1 MWSKITE
8 VSLRNR
14 LLVICGLIAAVIIGF
29 RMFQTAPIDVYP
41 DINPPRIT
49 VLTEA
54 HGWSPE
60 EMETLVTLPIES
72 SMNGAPDVTRVRSS
86 SAIGLSLVF
95 VEFEWGMDIFLARQ
109 MVSERL
115 QLVGPNLPEGVDAPI
130 ILPTSSLLGEILE
143 YALIDES
150 EEKQKLDP
158 MEMRDIADWVIRYRL
173 QSKGGIANVINI
185 GGYIKQFQ
193 VFVNPERLVSYGISL
208 EDVAHAL
215 EKSNDNAAGGFL
227 IKDTRELMIRGL
239 GRISSVADIENVVI
253 DVREHNTPVLVNDVA
268 TVRIGSLPEIRRGAG
283 SRNGEETVLG
293 KVVKQPG
300 INTLTLSDK
309 VVSELDSLEK
319 SLPEGVKIEVEYA
332 QANLIRRAV
341 DTVKEALRDGA
352 ILVVVVLIIF
362 LFNIRTAL
370 ITLTAIPLSLII
382 AIIVLLSQGGTLNIM
397 TLAGLA
403 IAVGM
408 VVDDAIV
415 YVENIFRRLQEY
427 FHLRDLGNET
437 DETPTQVVT
446 RASDEMRVSIVFA
459 TLIIILVFLPLF
471 SLSGIEGRMFRP
483 LGWAVVISMAASL
496 LVALTVVPV
505 LSDLLLGRVRDIPL
519 HELIPMV
526 DPSEKRGPFT
536 WIKRAYNAFRNL
548 VVRWRLFI
556 VKLAPDSDV
565 ETALTLQPVV
575 MWIKRAYRPI
585 LSLVIR
591 LRWVVV
597 AVALLLVI
605 LTCASIPRLGREF
618 LPVMDEATF
627 TISVFSPPGTSLN
640 ESTRIGREMEIRL
653 DEEIP
658 EVTSVSSRT
667 GRAEADEHAH
677 DVNTH
682 EIVVNFDPPDKREKT
697 REDLL
702 VEVRELL
709 STENF
714 PGVQVSVGQP
724 IQHRLDHLLSGVS
737 AQVAL
742 KLFGPDLD
750 MLRQKAEDIEA
761 VMSEIDGVADL
772 QVEQQVQIEQ
782 LQIKVK
788 RFEAARYGLSV
799 QDITHFAEGA
809 FKGETV
815 SQIIQGQRQYD
826 LVVRIDPTLVTTV
839 ESFGNLKLRTP
850 SGAFIPLKQVADV
863 SFGFGPNTINR
874 ENVSRRIVIQ
884 CNVQDR
890 DLGNF
895 IDEVKKEIE
904 AHVDIPEEYFL
915 TYGGQFE
922 SQQRAQRRILIQTG
936 FVFIGIF
943 ILLYLAMGSVR
954 LSILVILNLPLAL
967 IGGVVSV
974 FLTGGV
980 LSIPSM
986 VGFILLFGIAVR
998 NGIILVSHIN
1008 ALRSEGI
1015 PLYDAVMKGASE
1027 RISPVLMTALTTG
1040 LGMLPLALAHGSGA
1054 ELQKPLAIVISGGM
1068 ITATFLTL
1076 LVLPALYYLVE
1087 KRGAEEL

>member
-8 VSLRNR
+8 VSLKNR
-14 LLVICGLIAAVIIGF
+14 LLVIACTIVAVIVGF
-29 RMFQTAPIDVYP
+29 RMFQSAPIDVYP

-49 VLTEA
+49 VLAEA

-72 SMNGAPDVTRVRSS
+72 AMNGAPDVTRVRSS

-95 VEFEWGMDIFLARQ
+95 VEFDWGMDIFLARQ

-115 QLVGPNLPEGVDAPI
+115 QLVAPNLPEGVDAPI
-130 ILPTSSLLGEILE
+130 ILPTSSLLGEIIE
-143 YALIDES
+143 YVLVDETGEFS
-150 EEKQKLDP
+150 E
-158 MEMRDIADWVIRYRL
+158 MEMRDLADWVIRYQL
-173 QSKGGIANVINI
+173 QSQGGIANVINI
-185 GGYIKQFQ
+185 GGYVKQFQ
-193 VFVNPERLVSYGISL
+193 VFVNPDRLISYHLSL
-208 EDVAHAL
+208 EDVATAL
-215 EKSNDNAAGGFL
+215 EKSNENSAGGFL
-227 IKDTRELMIRGL
+227 IKESRELMIRGL
-239 GRISSVADIENVVI
+239 GRISTVADIENVVV
-253 DVREHNTPVLVNDVA
+253 DVRGKGTPILIKDVA
-268 TVRIGSLPEIRRGAG
+268 TVKIGSIPEIRRGAG
-283 SRNGEETVLG
+283 SHNGEETVLG

-300 INTLTLSDK
+300 INTITLSDK
-309 VVSELDSLEK
+309 VTSVLKSLEQ
-319 SLPEGVKIEVEYA
+319 SMPEGVKIKVEYA
-332 QANLIRRAV
+332 QAELIRRAV
-341 DTVKEALRDGA
+341 DTVKDALRDGA
-352 ILVVVVLIIF
+352 ILVVVILAIF

-382 AIIVLLSQGGTLNIM
+382 AVIALLSQGGTLNIM

-427 FHLRDLGNET
+427 FRRRYMGEEP
-437 DETPTQVVT
+437 DETPSEVVT
-446 RASDEMRVSIVFA
+446 RASDEIRTSIVFA
-459 TLIIILVFLPLF
+459 TLIIILVFVPLF
-471 SLSGIEGRMFRP
+471 SLSGMEGRMFRP

-505 LSDLLLGRVRDIPL
+505 LSDLLLTRFRWQNMRKEPD
-519 HELIPMV
+519 
-526 DPSEKRGPFT
+526 SEPTPPKESPVVA
-536 WIKRAYNAFRNL
+536 WIKRG
-548 VVRWRLFI
+548 
-556 VKLAPDSDV
+556 
-565 ETALTLQPVV
+565 
-575 MWIKRAYRPI
+575 YRPM
-585 LSLVIR
+585 LALVMR

-597 AVALLLVI
+597 VLALLLVV
-605 LTCASIPRLGREF
+605 LTVTAIPRLGREF

-627 TISVFSPPGTSLN
+627 VISVFSPPGTSLG
-640 ESTRIGREMEIRL
+640 ESTRIGREMETRLLTIR
-653 DEEIP
+653 

-682 EIVVNFDPPDKREKT
+682 EILVNFIPPDEREKT
-697 REDLL
+697 REELL
-702 VEVRELL
+702 TEVRDLL

-714 PGVQVSVGQP
+714 PGVLISIGQP
-724 IQHRLDHLLSGVS
+724 IQHRLDHLLSGVN

-750 MLRQKAEDIEA
+750 TLRQKAEELRTVI
-761 VMSEIDGVADL
+761 SEIEGAADL
-772 QVEQQVQIEQ
+772 QVEQQVQLEQ

-788 RFEAARYGLSV
+788 RLKAARYGLRV
-799 QDITHFAEGA
+799 EDVTHFAETA

-815 SQIIQGQRQYD
+815 GQVIQGQRQYA
-826 LVVRIDPTLVTTV
+826 LLIRVDPTLMNTV
-839 ESFGNLKLRTP
+839 ESIGNMELRTP
-850 SGAFIPLKQVADV
+850 SGTFVPLKQVADV
-863 SFGFGPNTINR
+863 GFGYGPNTINR

-895 IDEVKKEIE
+895 IAEVQQAINE
-904 AHVDIPEEYFL
+904 HVDLPESYFL

-922 SQQRAQRRILIQTG
+922 SQQAAQRRILIQTG
-936 FVFIGIF
+936 FVVVGICV
-943 ILLYLAMGSVR
+943 LLFLAMGSFR
-954 LSILVILNLPLAL
+954 LSLLVMLNLPLAL
-967 IGGVVSV
+967 IGGVISV

-998 NGIILVSHIN
+998 NGIILVTHIN
-1008 ALRSEGI
+1008 ALRAEGMS
-1015 PLYDAVMKGASE
+1015 LYDAVIRGAEE

-1068 ITATFLTL
+1068 ITATLLTL
-1076 LVLPALYYLVE
+1076 LVLPVLYYIVE
-1087 KRGAEEL
+1087 LSWITSFQRKQAQS

>member
-14 LLVICGLIAAVIIGF
+14 LLVIIGLIATVIIGF

-72 SMNGAPDVTRVRSS
+72 AMNGAPDVTRVRSS

-115 QLVGPNLPEGVDAPI
+115 LLVGSNLPEGVDTPI

-150 EEKQKLDP
+150 GEEFDP
-158 MEMRDIADWVIRYRL
+158 MELRDIADWVIKYRL
-173 QSKGGIANVINI
+173 QSQGGIANVINI
-185 GGYIKQFQ
+185 GGYVKRFQ
-193 VFVNPERLVSYGISL
+193 VFVNPERLVSYNISL

-227 IKDTRELMIRGL
+227 IKDTHELMIRGL
-239 GRISSVADIENVVI
+239 GRISSVSDIENVVI
-253 DVREHNTPVLVNDVA
+253 DVREHNIPILVKDVA
-268 TVRIGSLPEIRRGAG
+268 TVKIGSIPEIRRGAG

-309 VVSELDSLEK
+309 VVSELETLEESLH
-319 SLPEGVKIEVEYA
+319 EGVKVEVEYA
-332 QANLIRRAV
+332 QADLIRRAV

-352 ILVVVVLIIF
+352 ILVVIILIIF

-382 AIIVLLSQGGTLNIM
+382 AIIVLLWQGGTLNIM

-415 YVENIFRRLQEY
+415 YVENIFRRLQEF
-427 FHLRDLGNET
+427 FHLRELGNQT
-437 DETPTQVVT
+437 DETPTQVVN

-519 HELIPMV
+519 QE
-526 DPSEKRGPFT
+526 PSLAEDRGSSKWFHRLFT
-536 WIKRAYNAFRNL
+536 PFRNL
-548 VVRWRLFI
+548 LVRWRLF
-556 VKLAPDSDV
+556 VVALAPKSDV
-565 ETALTLQPVV
+565 ESALTLQPVV

-585 LSLVIR
+585 LSSVIR
-591 LRWVVV
+591 LRWFVVT
-597 AVALLLVI
+597 VALILVFVTI
-605 LTCASIPRLGREF
+605 AAIPRLGREF

-627 TISVFSPPGTSLN
+627 TISVFSPPGTSLV
-640 ESTRIGREMEIRL
+640 ESTRIGREMEKRL
-653 DEEIP
+653 LEIQ

-667 GRAEADEHAH
+667 GRAGADEHAH

-682 EIVVNFDPPDKREKT
+682 EIVVNFIPPDEREKT
-697 REDLL
+697 RENLL
-702 VEVRELL
+702 AEVREML

-750 MLRQKAEDIEA
+750 MLRHKAEEIKA
-761 VMSEIDGVADL
+761 VMSDIDGVADL
-772 QVEQQVQIEQ
+772 QVEQQAQIEQ

-788 RFEAARYGLSV
+788 RSAAARYGLSV
-799 QDITHFAEGA
+799 QDVTHFAEAA

-815 SQIIQGQRQYD
+815 SQVIQGQRQYD
-826 LVVRIDPTLVTTV
+826 LVVRMDPRLVNTV
-839 ESFGNLKLRTP
+839 DSIGNLKLRTP
-850 SGAFIPLKQVADV
+850 TGAFIPLKMVADV
-863 SFGFGPNTINR
+863 SIGFGPNTINR

-884 CNVQDR
+884 CNVQDK

-895 IDEVKKEIE
+895 IDEVKSEIDS
-904 AHVDIPEEYFL
+904 HIDIPEEYFL

-936 FVFIGIF
+936 FVFLGIC
-943 ILLYLAMGSVR
+943 ILLFLAMGSMK
-954 LSILVILNLPLAL
+954 LSILVMLNLPLAL

-1008 ALRSEGI
+1008 ALRSEGLS
-1015 PLYDAVMKGASE
+1015 LYDAVMKGASE
-1027 RISPVLMTALTTG
+1027 RISPVFMTALTTG

-1068 ITATFLTL
+1068 VTATFLTL

-1087 KRGAEEL
+1087 KRNADEA

>member
-8 VSLRNR
+8 ASLRNR

-115 QLVGPNLPEGVDAPI
+115 QLVAPNLPEGVDAPI
-130 ILPTSSLLGEILE
+130 ILPTSSLLGEIME

-150 EEKQKLDP
+150 DKKEKLDP

-173 QSKGGIANVINI
+173 QSQGGIANVINI
-185 GGYIKQFQ
+185 GGYVKQFQ

-227 IKDTRELMIRGL
+227 IKNARELMIRGL

-253 DVREHNTPVLVNDVA
+253 DVREHNTPVLVKDIA
-268 TVRIGSLPEIRRGAG
+268 TVKIGSLPEIRRGAG

-300 INTLTLSDK
+300 INTLVLSDK
-309 VVSELDSLEK
+309 VASELESLEK
-319 SLPEGVKIEVEYA
+319 SLPEDVKVEVEYA

-382 AIIVLLSQGGTLNIM
+382 AIIVLLSQAGTLNIM

-437 DETPTQVVT
+437 EETPTQVVI

-505 LSDLLLGRVRDIPL
+505 LSDLLLGRIRDIPL
-519 HELIPMV
+519 HEPIPGV
-526 DPSEKRGPFT
+526 DPSGKRVANF
-536 WIKRAYNAFRNL
+536 FRNL
-548 VVRWRLFI
+548 VVRWRLF
-556 VKLAPDSDV
+556 VVALAPDSDV

-575 MWIKRAYRPI
+575 MWIKRVYQPI
-585 LSLVIR
+585 LSFVMR
-591 LRWVVV
+591 LRWGVV
-597 AVALLLVI
+597 AIALLLVM
-605 LTCASIPRLGREF
+605 LTFAAIPRFGREF

-627 TISVFSPPGTSLN
+627 TISVFSPPGTSLG
-640 ESTRIGREMEIRL
+640 ESTRIGREMETRL
-653 DEEIP
+653 LDIP

-682 EIVVNFDPPDKREKT
+682 EIVLNFTPPDEREKT
-697 REDLL
+697 RETLL
-702 VEVRELL
+702 AEVREML

-724 IQHRLDHLLSGVS
+724 IQHRLDYLLSGVS

-750 MLRQKAEDIEA
+750 TLRQKAKEIEA
-761 VMSEIDGVADL
+761 VMSGIDGVADL
-772 QVEQQVQIEQ
+772 QVEQQVQVEQ

-799 QDITHFAEGA
+799 QDITHFAEAA

-826 LVVRIDPTLVTTV
+826 LVVRIDPTLVKTV

-884 CNVQDR
+884 CNVQNR

-895 IDEVKKEIE
+895 IAEVQREIE
-904 AHVDIPEEYFL
+904 AHVEIPEEYFL

-922 SQQRAQRRILIQTG
+922 SQQSAQRRILIQSG

-943 ILLYLAMGSVR
+943 ILLYLAMGSMR

-1008 ALRSEGI
+1008 ALRSEGM

-1054 ELQKPLAIVISGGM
+1054 ELQRPLAIVISGGM

-1087 KRGAEEL
+1087 KRNAEQ

>member
-14 LLVICGLIAAVIIGF
+14 IPVIIGIIAAGIIGF
-29 RMFQTAPIDVYP
+29 RMFQDAPIDVYP

-72 SMNGAPDVTRVRSS
+72 SINGAPDVTRVRSS

-130 ILPTSSLLGEILE
+130 ILPTSSLLGEIME

-150 EEKQKLDP
+150 NVKIDP
-158 MEMRDIADWVIRYRL
+158 MEMRDIADWVIRFRL

-185 GGYIKQFQ
+185 GGYVKKFQ

-208 EDVAHAL
+208 EDVIHAL
-215 EKSNDNAAGGFL
+215 SKSNENASGGFL
-227 IKDTRELMIRGL
+227 IRTTQEFMIRGL

-253 DVREHNTPVLVNDVA
+253 DVREHNTPVLIKDIAQVK
-268 TVRIGSLPEIRRGAG
+268 IGSLPEIRRGAG

-293 KVVKQPG
+293 KVIKQPG
-300 INTLTLSDK
+300 ENTLTLSDK
-309 VVSELDSLEK
+309 VTKELEHLEK
-319 SLPEGVKIEVEYA
+319 SLPEGVNIEVEYA

-341 DTVKEALRDGA
+341 DTVKNALQEGA
-352 ILVVVVLIIF
+352 ILVVIVLVIF

-382 AIIVLLSQGGTLNIM
+382 ALVVLLSQGGTLNIM

-427 FHLRDLGNET
+427 FHLKELGNET

-471 SLSGIEGRMFRP
+471 SLSGLEGRMFRP

-505 LSDLLLGRVRDIPL
+505 LSDLLLGRIRDIPL
-519 HELIPMV
+519 HIPV
-526 DPSEKRGPFT
+526 EPETHG
-536 WIKRAYNAFRNL
+536 FRRLTNIL
-548 VVRWRLFI
+548 RNFVVWWRLFI
-556 VKLAPDSDV
+556 VKLAPNTDV

-575 MWIKRAYRPI
+575 MWIKRGYKPI
-585 LSLVIR
+585 LSLAMRIR
-591 LRWVVV
+591 WIVVV
-597 AVALLLVI
+597 IALLLVI
-605 LTCASIPRLGREF
+605 ATFIAIPRLGREF

-627 TISVFSPPGTSLN
+627 TISVFSPPGTSLG
-640 ESTRIGREMEIRL
+640 ESTRIGREMERGL
-653 DEEIP
+653 LEIS

-667 GRAEADEHAH
+667 GRADADEHAH

-682 EIVVNFDPPDKREKT
+682 EIVVNFIPPDEREKT
-697 REDLL
+697 REELLIEVRDLL
-702 VEVRELL
+702 
-709 STENF
+709 SSENF

-724 IQHRLDHLLSGVS
+724 IQHRLDYLLSGVS

-742 KLFGPDLD
+742 KLFGPDLNT
-750 MLRQKAEDIEA
+750 LRQKAEEIKA
-761 VMSEIDGVADL
+761 AMSHVNGVADL
-772 QVEQQVQIEQ
+772 QVEQQVQVEQ
-782 LQIKVK
+782 IQIKVK
-788 RFEAARYGLSV
+788 RYEAARYGLSV
-799 QDITHFAEGA
+799 QDVTHFAEAA

-815 SQIIQGQRQYD
+815 SQVIQGQRQYN
-826 LVVRIDPTLVTTV
+826 LVVRIDPTLVNTV
-839 ESFGNLKLRTP
+839 ESFGNLKIHTP
-850 SGAFIPLKQVADV
+850 SGAFIPLKQVADIG
-863 SFGFGPNTINR
+863 FGYGPNTINR

-884 CNVQDR
+884 CNVQNR

-895 IDEVKKEIE
+895 IAEVKKEIDS
-904 AHVDIPEEYFL
+904 HVDIPEEYFL

-922 SQQRAQRRILIQTG
+922 SQQTAQRRILIQTG
-936 FVFIGIF
+936 FVFIGIC
-943 ILLYLAMGSVR
+943 ILLYLALGSIR
-954 LSILVILNLPLAL
+954 LSLLVLLNLPLAL

-998 NGIILVSHIN
+998 NGIILVTHIN
-1008 ALRSEGI
+1008 TLRSEGMN
-1015 PLYDAVMKGASE
+1015 LYDAVMKGASE

-1076 LVLPALYYLVE
+1076 LVLPVLYYLVE
-1087 KRGAEEL
+1087 KRDTES

>member
-8 VSLRNR
+8 ASLRNR
-14 LLVICGLIAAVIIGF
+14 LLVICGLIAAIIIGF

-72 SMNGAPDVTRVRSS
+72 SMNGAPDVTLVRSS

-115 QLVGPNLPEGVDAPI
+115 QLVAPNLPEGVDAPI
-130 ILPTSSLLGEILE
+130 ILPTSSLLGEIME
-143 YALIDES
+143 YALVDES
-150 EEKQKLDP
+150 ESKEKLDP
-158 MEMRDIADWVIRYRL
+158 MEMRDIADWVIRFRL
-173 QSKGGIANVINI
+173 QSQGGIANVINI

-215 EKSNDNAAGGFL
+215 EKSNDNASGGFL
-227 IKDTRELMIRGL
+227 IKDARELMIRGL
-239 GRISSVADIENVVI
+239 GRISTVADIENVVI
-253 DVREHNTPVLVNDVA
+253 DVREHNTPVLVKDIA
-268 TVRIGSLPEIRRGAG
+268 TVKIGSLPEIRRGAG

-293 KVVKQPG
+293 KVIKQPG
-300 INTLTLSDK
+300 INTLILSDK
-309 VVSELDSLEK
+309 VKSELESLEK
-319 SLPEGVKIEVEYA
+319 SLPENVKVEVEYA
-332 QANLIRRAV
+332 QADLIRRAV
-341 DTVKEALRDGA
+341 DTVKDALRDGA
-352 ILVVVVLIIF
+352 ILVVIVLIIF
-362 LFNIRTAL
+362 LFNVRTAL

-382 AIIVLLSQGGTLNIM
+382 AIIVLLWQGGTLNIM

-427 FHLRDLGNET
+427 FHLRELGNET

-519 HELIPMV
+519 HEPTAGV
-526 DPSEKRGPFT
+526 DPSRKRGVFT
-536 WIKRAYNAFRNL
+536 GIKSIYNGFRNL
-548 VVRWRLFI
+548 VIRWRLF
-556 VKLAPDSDV
+556 VVTLAPDSDV
-565 ETALTLQPVV
+565 DDALTLQPVV

-585 LSLVIR
+585 LSLVMR
-591 LRWVVV
+591 FRWLVV

-605 LTCASIPRLGREF
+605 LTFAAIPRLGREF

-640 ESTRIGREMEIRL
+640 ESTRIGREMETRL
-653 DEEIP
+653 LEIP

-682 EIVVNFDPPDKREKT
+682 EIVLNFMPPDEREET

-702 VEVRELL
+702 AEVRELL

-750 MLRQKAEDIEA
+750 ILRQKAEEIEA
-761 VMSEIDGVADL
+761 VMSGIDGVADL
-772 QVEQQVQIEQ
+772 QVEQQVQVEQ

-799 QDITHFAEGA
+799 QDITHFAEAA

-826 LVVRIDPTLVTTV
+826 LVIRIDPTLVKTV

-850 SGAFIPLKQVADV
+850 AGAFIPLKQVADV

-884 CNVQDR
+884 CNVQNR

-895 IDEVKKEIE
+895 IAEVQKEIE
-904 AHVDIPEEYFL
+904 AHVDVPEEYFL

-943 ILLYLAMGSVR
+943 ILLYLAMGSMR

-1008 ALRSEGI
+1008 ALRKEGM

-1087 KRGAEEL
+1087 KRNADQ

>member
-14 LLVICGLIAAVIIGF
+14 LIVICGVIAAVIIGI

-115 QLVGPNLPEGVDAPI
+115 QLVGPNLHEGVDAPI
-130 ILPTSSLLGEILE
+130 ILPTSSLLGEIME

-150 EEKQKLDP
+150 AEKMDP

-173 QSKGGIANVINI
+173 QSQGGIANVINI
-185 GGYIKQFQ
+185 GGYVKKFQ
-193 VFVNPERLVSYGISL
+193 IFVNPERLVRFAISL
-208 EDVAHAL
+208 EDVVHAVS
-215 EKSNDNAAGGFL
+215 KSNENASGGFL
-227 IKDTRELMIRGL
+227 IRETQELMIRGL
-239 GRISSVADIENVVI
+239 GRISTVADIENVVI
-253 DVREHNTPVLVNDVA
+253 DVREHNTPVLVKDVA
-268 TVRIGSLPEIRRGAG
+268 TVKIGSLPEIRRGAG
-283 SRNGEETVLG
+283 SRNGVETVLG

-309 VVSELDSLEK
+309 VSSELASLEK
-319 SLPEGVKIEVEYA
+319 SLPEGVKVEVEYA
-332 QANLIRRAV
+332 QADLIRRSV
-341 DTVKEALRDGA
+341 DTVNDALRDGA
-352 ILVVVVLIIF
+352 ILVVIVLVIF

-382 AIIVLLSQGGTLNIM
+382 ALIVLLSWGGTLNIM

-427 FHLRDLGNET
+427 FHLRDLGIQTE
-437 DETPTQVVT
+437 ETPTEVVA

-459 TLIIILVFLPLF
+459 TMIIILVFLPLF
-471 SLSGIEGRMFRP
+471 SLSGIEGKMFRP
-483 LGWAVVISMAASL
+483 LGWTVVISMSASL
-496 LVALTVVPV
+496 IVALTVVPV
-505 LSDLLLGRVRDIPL
+505 LSDLLLGRIRDIPL
-519 HELIPMV
+519 QESV
-526 DPSEKRGPFT
+526 SSDSRG
-536 WIKRAYNAFRNL
+536 IKGIFIGFRNL
-548 VVRWRLFI
+548 VVQWRLFI
-556 VKLAPDSDV
+556 IGLAPDSDV
-565 ETALTLQPVV
+565 ETILTLQPIV

-585 LSLVIR
+585 LSLGIR
-591 LRWVVV
+591 FRWVLVI
-597 AVALLLVI
+597 VALLLVL
-605 LTCASIPRLGREF
+605 LTLAAIPRLGREF

-627 TISVFSPPGTSLN
+627 TISVFSPPGTSLG
-640 ESTRIGREMEIRL
+640 ESTRIGREMERGL
-653 DEEIP
+653 LEID

-682 EIVVNFDPPDKREKT
+682 EILVNFIPPDEREKT

-702 VEVRELL
+702 AEVREML
-709 STENF
+709 STENY

-742 KLFGPDLD
+742 KLFGPDLNI
-750 MLRQKAEDIEA
+750 LRQKAE
-761 VMSEIDGVADL
+761 EIKATISGVQGVADL
-772 QVEQQVQIEQ
+772 QVEQQVQVEQ

-799 QDITHFAEGA
+799 QDVTHFAEGA

-815 SQIIQGQRQYD
+815 TQVIQGQRQYD
-826 LVVRIDPTLVTTV
+826 LIVRIDPALVKSV

-850 SGAFIPLKQVADV
+850 SSAFIPLKQVADV

-884 CNVQDR
+884 CNVQDM

-895 IDEVKKEIE
+895 IAEVKEKIDL
-904 AHVDIPEEYFL
+904 HVEIPEEYFL

-922 SQQRAQRRILIQTG
+922 SQQGAQRHILIQTG
-936 FVFIGIF
+936 FVLIGIC
-943 ILLYLAMGSVR
+943 ILLYLALGSMR
-954 LSILVILNLPLAL
+954 LSLLVMLNLPLAL

-1008 ALRSEGI
+1008 TLRSEGM
-1015 PLYDAVMKGASE
+1015 PLYDAVMQGASE

-1040 LGMLPLALAHGSGA
+1040 LGMLPLVLAHGSGA

-1068 ITATFLTL
+1068 ITATLLTL
-1076 LVLPALYYLVE
+1076 LVLPVLYYLVE
-1087 KRGAEEL
+1087 RRNADV

>member
-14 LLVICGLIAAVIIGF
+14 LLVICGIIAAGILGF
-29 RMFQTAPIDVYP
+29 RMFQNAPIDVYP

-72 SMNGAPDVTRVRSS
+72 SVNGAPDVTRVRSS

-115 QLVGPNLPEGVDAPI
+115 QLVGSNLPEGVDAPI
-130 ILPTSSLLGEILE
+130 ILPTSSLLGEIME
-143 YALIDES
+143 YVLIDET
-150 EEKQKLDP
+150 EEKMDP
-158 MEMRDIADWVIRYRL
+158 MKMRDIADWVIRFRL
-173 QSKGGIANVINI
+173 QSQGGIANVINI
-185 GGYIKQFQ
+185 GGYVKKFQ

-208 EDVAHAL
+208 EDVVHAL
-215 EKSNDNAAGGFL
+215 SKSNENAAGGFL
-227 IKDTRELMIRGL
+227 IRNTQELMIRGL

-253 DVREHNTPVLVNDVA
+253 DVREHNTPVLVKDIARVK
-268 TVRIGSLPEIRRGAG
+268 IGSLPEIRRGAG
-283 SRNGEETVLG
+283 SRNGVETVLG
-293 KVVKQPG
+293 KVIKQPG
-300 INTLTLSDK
+300 ENTLTLSDR
-309 VVSELDSLEK
+309 VTTELENLEK
-319 SLPEGVKIEVEYA
+319 TLPDGVKIEVEYA

-341 DTVKEALRDGA
+341 DTVKDALQEGA
-352 ILVVVVLIIF
+352 ILVVIVLVIF

-382 AIIVLLSQGGTLNIM
+382 TIVVLLSQGGTLNIM

-427 FHLRDLGNET
+427 FHLRELGNET
-437 DETPTQVVT
+437 NETPTQVVT

-471 SLSGIEGRMFRP
+471 SLSGLEGRMFRP

-519 HELIPMV
+519 HEAV
-526 DPSEKRGPFT
+526 ASKRRGFSRLT
-536 WIKRAYNAFRNL
+536 NVLRTL
-548 VVRWRLFI
+548 VVWWRLFI
-556 VKLAPDSDV
+556 IRLAPKTDV
-565 ETALTLQPVV
+565 ESALTLQPVV
-575 MWIKRAYRPI
+575 MWIKRCYQPI
-585 LSLVIR
+585 LSLAIR
-591 LRWVVV
+591 IRWVIV
-597 AVALLLVI
+597 AIALLLVI
-605 LTCASIPRLGREF
+605 VTISSIPRLGREF

-627 TISVFSPPGTSLN
+627 TISVFSPPGTSLG
-640 ESTRIGREMEIRL
+640 ESTRIGREMERGL
-653 DEEIP
+653 LEID

-682 EIVVNFDPPDKREKT
+682 EIVVNFIPPDEREKT
-697 REDLL
+697 REELLTEVRDLL
-702 VEVRELL
+702 
-709 STENF
+709 SPENF

-724 IQHRLDHLLSGVS
+724 IQHRLDYLLSGVS

-750 MLRQKAEDIEA
+750 ILRQKAEEIKA
-761 VMSEIDGVADL
+761 AMSHVDGVVDL
-772 QVEQQVQIEQ
+772 QVEQQVQVEQ
-782 LQIKVK
+782 LQIQVK
-788 RFEAARYGLSV
+788 RYEAARYGLSV

-809 FKGETV
+809 FKGETI
-815 SQIIQGQRQYD
+815 SQVIQGQRQYD
-826 LVVRIDPTLVTTV
+826 LVVRIDPILVNTV
-839 ESFGNLKLRTP
+839 ESFGNLKTQTP
-850 SGAFIPLKQVADV
+850 SGAFIPLKQVADI
-863 SFGFGPNTINR
+863 SFGYGPNTINR

-895 IDEVKKEIE
+895 IAEVKTEIDS
-904 AHVDIPEEYFL
+904 HVDIPKEYFL

-936 FVFIGIF
+936 FVFVGIS
-943 ILLYLAMGSVR
+943 ILLYLAMGSIR
-954 LSILVILNLPLAL
+954 LSLLVLLNLPLAL

-1008 ALRSEGI
+1008 TLRAEGI

-1068 ITATFLTL
+1068 ITATLLTL
-1076 LVLPALYYLVE
+1076 IVLPVLYYLVE
-1087 KRGAEEL
+1087 KRNSDI

>member
-8 VSLRNR
+8 SALRNK
-14 LLVICGLIAAVIIGF
+14 LLVICGLIAAIIIGI
-29 RMFQTAPIDVYP
+29 RMFQRAPIDVYP

-60 EMETLVTLPIES
+60 EMEMLVTLPIES
-72 SMNGAPDVTRVRSS
+72 AMNGAPDVTLVRSS

-95 VEFEWGMDIFLARQ
+95 VEFEWDMDIFLARQ
-109 MVSERL
+109 MVNERL
-115 QLVGPNLPEGVDAPI
+115 QLVAPNLPEGVDAPI
-130 ILPTSSLLGEILE
+130 ILPTSSLLGEVME
-143 YALIDES
+143 YALVDES
-150 EEKQKLDP
+150 EEKLDP
-158 MEMRDIADWVIRYRL
+158 MEMRDIADWEIRFRL
-173 QSKGGIANVINI
+173 QSQGGIANVINI
-185 GGYIKQFQ
+185 GGYIKQYQ
-193 VFVNPERLVSYGISL
+193 VFVDPDRLISYGFSL

-215 EKSNDNAAGGFL
+215 EKSNDNASGGFL
-227 IKDTRELMIRGL
+227 VKDARELMIRGL
-239 GRISSVADIENVVI
+239 GRIATVADIENVVI
-253 DVREHNTPVLVNDVA
+253 DVREHYTPVLIKDVA
-268 TVRIGSLPEIRRGAG
+268 TVKIGSLPEIRRGAG

-293 KVVKQPG
+293 KVIKQPG
-300 INTLTLSDK
+300 ENTLNLSERVK
-309 VVSELDSLEK
+309 KELESLEK
-319 SLPEGVKIEVEYA
+319 ALPEGVNVEVEYS
-332 QANLIRRAV
+332 QADLIQRAV

-362 LFNIRTAL
+362 LFNIRTAF

-382 AIIVLLSQGGTLNIM
+382 AVIVLLYRGGTLNIM

-427 FHLRDLGNET
+427 FHQREMGHET

-505 LSDLLLGRVRDIPL
+505 LSELMLGRVQAMSLR
-519 HELIPMV
+519 EYT
-526 DPSEKRGPFT
+526 PSQRRGLFT
-536 WIKRAYNAFRNL
+536 WIKRFYNGFRNL
-548 VVRWRLFI
+548 VIRWRLF
-556 VKLAPDSDV
+556 VVRLAPDSDV
-565 ETALTLQPVV
+565 EDALTLQPVV

-585 LSLVIR
+585 LSLVLR
-591 LRWVVV
+591 LRWFVVSI
-597 AVALLLVI
+597 ALLLVVI
-605 LTCASIPRLGREF
+605 TGTSVTRLGTEF

-627 TISVFSPPGTSLN
+627 TISVFSPPGTSLG
-640 ESTRIGREMEIRL
+640 ESTRIGREMERRL
-653 DEEIP
+653 LDID

-682 EIVVNFDPPDKREKT
+682 EIVVNFIPPDEREKT
-697 REDLL
+697 REELLTEVRDLL
-702 VEVRELL
+702 SV
-709 STENF
+709 ENF

-742 KLFGPDLD
+742 KLFGPDLET
-750 MLRQKAEDIEA
+750 LRHQAHEIED
-761 VMSEIDGVADL
+761 VMSGIDGVADL
-772 QVEQQVQIEQ
+772 QVEQQVMVEQ

-788 RFEAARYGLSV
+788 RLEAARYGLSV

-826 LVVRIDPTLVTTV
+826 LVVRIDPTIVNTV

-863 SFGFGPNTINR
+863 NLGLGPNTINH
-874 ENVSRRIVIQ
+874 ENASRRIVIQ
-884 CNVQDR
+884 CNVQNR

-895 IDEVKKEIE
+895 IAEVQEEIE
-904 AHVDIPEEYFL
+904 AHVDLPEEYYL

-922 SQQRAQRRILIQTG
+922 SQQSAQNRILIQSG
-936 FVFIGIF
+936 LVFIGIF
-943 ILLYLAMGSVR
+943 ILLYLALGSLK
-954 LSILVILNLPLAL
+954 LSVLVVLNLPLAL
-967 IGGVVSV
+967 IGGIISV

-980 LSIPSM
+980 LSIPSL

-998 NGIILVSHIN
+998 NGIILVTHIN
-1008 ALRSEGI
+1008 TLRSEGM
-1015 PLYDAVMKGASE
+1015 PLYDAVVKGASE

-1087 KRGAEEL
+1087 KRGADSV

>member
-29 RMFQTAPIDVYP
+29 RMFQSAPIDVYP

-72 SMNGAPDVTRVRSS
+72 SMNGAPDVTKVRSS

-95 VEFEWGMDIFLARQ
+95 VEFEWGMDIYLARQ

-115 QLVGPNLPEGVDAPI
+115 LLVAPNLPEGVDTPI
-130 ILPTSSLLGEILE
+130 ILPTSSLLGEIME

-150 EEKQKLDP
+150 ESEEKLDP
-158 MEMRDIADWVIRYRL
+158 KEASKQAMEMRDIADWVVRFRL
-173 QSKGGIANVINI
+173 QSQGGIANVINI
-185 GGYIKQFQ
+185 GGYVKQFQ

-215 EKSNDNAAGGFL
+215 SKSNDNAAGGFL
-227 IKDTRELMIRGL
+227 IKGARELMIRGL
-239 GRISSVADIENVVI
+239 GRITSVADIENVVI
-253 DVREHNTPVLVNDVA
+253 DVREHNTPVLVKDVA
-268 TVRIGSLPEIRRGAG
+268 TVKIGSLPEIRRGAG
-283 SRNGEETVLG
+283 SRNGKETVLG

-300 INTLTLSDK
+300 INTLALSDE
-309 VVSELDSLEK
+309 VTSELESLEK
-319 SLPEGVKIEVEYA
+319 SLPEGVKVEVEYA
-332 QANLIRRAV
+332 QADLIRRAV
-341 DTVKEALRDGA
+341 DTVKDALRDGA
-352 ILVVVVLIIF
+352 ILVVIVLIIF

-382 AIIVLLSQGGTLNIM
+382 AVIVLLWQGGTLNIM

-427 FHLRDLGNET
+427 FHLRDLGDET

-519 HELIPMV
+519 HEPIPGV
-526 DPSEKRGPFT
+526 DPSRKR
-536 WIKRAYNAFRNL
+536 ISNVFRNL
-548 VVRWRLFI
+548 VVQWRLFI

-591 LRWVVV
+591 LRWIVV

-640 ESTRIGREMEIRL
+640 ESTRIGREMEVRL
-653 DEEIP
+653 KTEIS

-682 EIVVNFDPPDKREKT
+682 EIVVNFDPPDKRDKT

-702 VEVRELL
+702 AEVRELL

-750 MLRQKAEDIEA
+750 MLRQKAKEIEA

-799 QDITHFAEGA
+799 QDITHFAEAA

-895 IDEVKKEIE
+895 IDEVEKEIE
-904 AHVDIPEEYFL
+904 ARVDIPEEYFL

-936 FVFIGIF
+936 FVCIGIF
-943 ILLYLAMGSVR
+943 ILLYLAMSSIR

-998 NGIILVSHIN
+998 NGIILISHIN
-1008 ALRSEGI
+1008 ALRSEGM

-1087 KRGAEEL
+1087 KRGAEES

>member
-8 VSLRNR
+8 VSLKNK
-14 LLVICGLIAAVIIGF
+14 LLTIACMIVVVVIGF
-29 RMFQTAPIDVYP
+29 RMFRSAPIDVYP

-72 SMNGAPDVTRVRSS
+72 AMNGTPYVTRVRSS

-95 VEFEWGMDIFLARQ
+95 VEFDWGMDIFLARQ

-115 QLVGPNLPEGVDAPI
+115 QLVAPNLPQGVDAPV
-130 ILPTSSLLGEILE
+130 ILPTSSLLGEIIE
-143 YALIDES
+143 YAIVDETG
-150 EEKQKLDP
+150 EFGE
-158 MEMRDIADWVIRYRL
+158 MEIRDLADWVVRYQL
-173 QSKGGIANVINI
+173 QSQGGIANVINI
-185 GGYIKQFQ
+185 GGYVKQYQ
-193 VFVNPERLVSYGISL
+193 VFVDPEQLINYHLSL
-208 EDVAHAL
+208 EEVADAL
-215 EKSNDNAAGGFL
+215 AKSNENSAGGFL

-239 GRISSVADIENVVI
+239 GRISTVSDIENVVI
-253 DVREHNTPVLVNDVA
+253 DVRGHSTPMLVKDVA
-268 TVRIGSLPEIRRGAG
+268 TVKIGELPEIRRGAG
-283 SRNGEETVLG
+283 SHNGKETVLG

-300 INTLTLSDK
+300 VNTMSLSDK
-309 VVSELDSLEK
+309 VVSVLKSLEK
-319 SLPEGVKIEVEYA
+319 TLPEGIKIKIEYA
-332 QANLIRRAV
+332 QADLIRRAV
-341 DTVKEALRDGA
+341 DTVKDALRDGA
-352 ILVVVVLIIF
+352 ILVVVILAIF

-370 ITLTAIPLSLII
+370 ITLTAIPLSLIV

-415 YVENIFRRLQEY
+415 YVENIFRRLREY
-427 FHLRDLGNET
+427 FRRRSGGEPT

-446 RASDEMRVSIVFA
+446 RASDEIRSSIVFA
-459 TLIIILVFLPLF
+459 TLIIILVFVPLF
-471 SLSGIEGRMFRP
+471 SLSGMEGRMFRP

-505 LSDLLLGRVRDIPL
+505 LSDLLLTRFGRRRTGEASI
-519 HELIPMV
+519 
-526 DPSEKRGPFT
+526 
-536 WIKRAYNAFRNL
+536 
-548 VVRWRLFI
+548 
-556 VKLAPDSDV
+556 PDSK
-565 ETALTLQPVV
+565 ESPIVV
-575 MWIKRAYRPI
+575 WIKRAYRPI
-585 LSLVIR
+585 LSVVMR
-591 LRWVVV
+591 LRWMIV
-597 AVALLLVI
+597 ALALLLIV
-605 LTCASIPRLGREF
+605 LTVTAIPRLGREF

-627 TISVFSPPGTSLN
+627 TIAVFSPPGTSLG
-640 ESTRIGREMEIRL
+640 ESTRIGREMETRL
-653 DEEIP
+653 LTLP

-677 DVNTH
+677 SVNTH
-682 EIVVNFDPPDKREKT
+682 EIVVNFIPPDERRKT
-697 REDLL
+697 REELL
-702 VEVRELL
+702 SDVRALL

-714 PGVQVSVGQP
+714 PGVIVSVGQP

-750 MLRQKAEDIEA
+750 TLRQKAEEIRS
-761 VMSEIDGVADL
+761 VISEIPGEADL
-772 QVEQQVQIEQ
+772 WVEQQVQVEQ
-782 LQIKVK
+782 LQIRVK
-788 RFEAARYGLSV
+788 RLEAARYGLQV
-799 QDITHFAEGA
+799 EDVTHFAESA
-809 FKGETV
+809 FKGEAV
-815 SQIIQGQRQYD
+815 SQIIQGQRQYA
-826 LVVRIDPTLVTTV
+826 LVIRVDPTLVKTI
-839 ESFGNLKLRTP
+839 ESVGDLKLRTP
-850 SGAFIPLKQVADV
+850 SGAFVQLKQVADV
-863 SFGFGPNTINR
+863 GYGFGPNTINR

-884 CNVQDR
+884 CNVQNR

-895 IDEVKKEIE
+895 IAQVQREIDENIE
-904 AHVDIPEEYFL
+904 LPESYFL

-922 SQQRAQRRILIQTG
+922 SQQAAQKRILVQTG
-936 FVFIGIF
+936 FVLVGIC
-943 ILLYLAMGSVR
+943 ILLYLAMGSIR
-954 LSILVILNLPLAL
+954 LSLLVMLNLPLAL

-1008 ALRSEGI
+1008 ALRAEGM
-1015 PLYDAVMKGASE
+1015 PLYDAVLKGAEE

-1068 ITATFLTL
+1068 ITSTLLTL
-1076 LVLPALYYLVE
+1076 LVLPILYYTVE
-1087 KRGAEEL
+1087 KRSID

>member
-8 VSLRNR
+8 TSLRNR
-14 LLVICGLIAAVIIGF
+14 LLVICGVIAAVIIGY

-95 VEFEWGMDIFLARQ
+95 VEFEWGLDIYLARQ

-115 QLVGPNLPEGVDAPI
+115 LLVAPNLPEGVDAPI
-130 ILPTSSLLGEILE
+130 ILPTSSLLGEIME

-150 EEKQKLDP
+150 EGKEKLDP

-173 QSKGGIANVINI
+173 QSQGGIANVINI

-227 IKDTRELMIRGL
+227 IKDARELMIRGL
-239 GRISSVADIENVVI
+239 GRISSVTDIENVVI
-253 DVREHNTPVLVNDVA
+253 DVREHNTPVLIKDVA
-268 TVRIGSLPEIRRGAG
+268 TVKIGSLPEIRRGAG

-293 KVVKQPG
+293 KIIKQPG
-300 INTLTLSDK
+300 ENTLDLSDK
-309 VVSELDSLEK
+309 VATELDSLEK
-319 SLPEGVKIEVEYA
+319 TLPEGVKLEVEYA
-332 QANLIRRAV
+332 QADLIRRAV

-352 ILVVVVLIIF
+352 ILVVIILIIF

-427 FHLRDLGNET
+427 FHLRDLGDET

-519 HELIPMV
+519 HEPIPGV
-526 DPSEKRGPFT
+526 DSSGKRVSGF
-536 WIKRAYNAFRNL
+536 FRNL
-548 VVRWRLFI
+548 VVQWRLF
-556 VKLAPDSDV
+556 VVRLAPDSDV

-575 MWIKRAYRPI
+575 MWIKRAYHPI
-585 LSLVIR
+585 LSFVMR

-597 AVALLLVI
+597 TVALLLVI
-605 LTCASIPRLGREF
+605 LTIAAVPRLGQEF

-627 TISVFSPPGTSLN
+627 TISVFSPPGTSLS

-653 DEEIP
+653 KEEIT

-677 DVNTH
+677 DVNSH
-682 EIVVNFDPPDKREKT
+682 EIVLNFIPPDKRDKT
-697 REDLL
+697 REELL
-702 VEVRELL
+702 AEVRGLL

-742 KLFGPDLD
+742 KLFGPDLN
-750 MLRQKAEDIEA
+750 MLRNKAEEIEA
-761 VMSEIDGVADL
+761 VMSGIDGVADL
-772 QVEQQVQIEQ
+772 QVEQQVQVEQ

-788 RFEAARYGLSV
+788 RFEAARYGLNV
-799 QDITHFAEGA
+799 QDITHFAEAA

-826 LVVRIDPTLVTTV
+826 LVVRIDPTLVKTV

-884 CNVQDR
+884 CNVQNR

-895 IDEVKKEIE
+895 IAEVEKEIE
-904 AHVDIPEEYFL
+904 AHVDIPEEYYL

-922 SQQRAQRRILIQTG
+922 SQQRAQKRILIQTC

-943 ILLYLAMGSVR
+943 ILLYLAMGSIR

-1008 ALRSEGI
+1008 ALRSEGLS
-1015 PLYDAVMKGASE
+1015 LYDAVVKGASE

-1087 KRGAEEL
+1087 KRNADQ

>member
-8 VSLRNR
+8 ASLRNR
-14 LLVICGLIAAVIIGF
+14 LLVICGLIAAIIIGF

-72 SMNGAPDVTRVRSS
+72 SMNGAPDVTLVRSS

-115 QLVGPNLPEGVDAPI
+115 QLVAPNLPEGVDAPI
-130 ILPTSSLLGEILE
+130 ILPTSSLLGEIME
-143 YALIDES
+143 YALVDES
-150 EEKQKLDP
+150 ESKEKLDP
-158 MEMRDIADWVIRYRL
+158 MEMRDIADWVIRFRL
-173 QSKGGIANVINI
+173 QSQGGIANVINI

-215 EKSNDNAAGGFL
+215 EKSNDNASGGFL
-227 IKDTRELMIRGL
+227 IKDARELMIRGL
-239 GRISSVADIENVVI
+239 GRISTVADIENVVI
-253 DVREHNTPVLVNDVA
+253 DVREHNTPVLVKDIA
-268 TVRIGSLPEIRRGAG
+268 TVKIGSLPEIRRGAG

-293 KVVKQPG
+293 KVIKQPG
-300 INTLTLSDK
+300 INTLILSDK
-309 VVSELDSLEK
+309 VKSELESLEK
-319 SLPEGVKIEVEYA
+319 SLPENVKVEVEYA
-332 QANLIRRAV
+332 QADLIRRAV
-341 DTVKEALRDGA
+341 DTVKDALRDGA
-352 ILVVVVLIIF
+352 ILVVIVLIIF
-362 LFNIRTAL
+362 LFNVRTAL

-382 AIIVLLSQGGTLNIM
+382 AIIVLLWQGGTLNIM

-427 FHLRDLGNET
+427 FHLRELGNET

-519 HELIPMV
+519 HEPTAGV
-526 DPSEKRGPFT
+526 DPSRKRGVFT
-536 WIKRAYNAFRNL
+536 GIKSIYNGFRNL
-548 VVRWRLFI
+548 VIRWRLF
-556 VKLAPDSDV
+556 VVTLAPDSDV
-565 ETALTLQPVV
+565 DDALTLQPVV

-585 LSLVIR
+585 LSLVMR
-591 LRWVVV
+591 LRWLVV

-605 LTCASIPRLGREF
+605 LTFAAIPRLGREF

-640 ESTRIGREMEIRL
+640 ESTRIGREMETRL
-653 DEEIP
+653 LEIP

-682 EIVVNFDPPDKREKT
+682 EIVLNFMPPDEREET

-702 VEVRELL
+702 AEVRELL

-750 MLRQKAEDIEA
+750 ILRQKAEEIEA
-761 VMSEIDGVADL
+761 VMSGIDGVADL
-772 QVEQQVQIEQ
+772 QVEQQVQVEQ

-799 QDITHFAEGA
+799 QDITHFAEAA

-826 LVVRIDPTLVTTV
+826 LVIRIDPTLVKTV

-850 SGAFIPLKQVADV
+850 AGAFIPLKQVADV

-884 CNVQDR
+884 CNVQNR

-895 IDEVKKEIE
+895 IAEVQKEIE
-904 AHVDIPEEYFL
+904 AHVDVPEEYFL

-943 ILLYLAMGSVR
+943 ILLYLAMGSMR

-1008 ALRSEGI
+1008 ALRKEGM

-1087 KRGAEEL
+1087 KRNADQ

>member
-8 VSLRNR
+8 ASLRNR
-14 LLVICGLIAAVIIGF
+14 LLVICGLIATIIIGF

-72 SMNGAPDVTRVRSS
+72 SMNGAPDVTLVRSS

-115 QLVGPNLPEGVDAPI
+115 QLVAPNLPEGVDAPI
-130 ILPTSSLLGEILE
+130 ILPTSSLLGEIME
-143 YALIDES
+143 YALVDES
-150 EEKQKLDP
+150 ESKEKLDP
-158 MEMRDIADWVIRYRL
+158 MEMRDIADWVIRFRL
-173 QSKGGIANVINI
+173 QSQGGIANVINI

-215 EKSNDNAAGGFL
+215 EKSNDNASGGFL
-227 IKDTRELMIRGL
+227 IKDARELMIRGL
-239 GRISSVADIENVVI
+239 GRISTVADIENVVI
-253 DVREHNTPVLVNDVA
+253 DVREHNTPVLVKDIA
-268 TVRIGSLPEIRRGAG
+268 TVKIGSLPEIRRGAG

-293 KVVKQPG
+293 KVIKQPG
-300 INTLTLSDK
+300 INTLILSDK
-309 VVSELDSLEK
+309 VKSELESLEK
-319 SLPEGVKIEVEYA
+319 SLPENVKVEVEYA
-332 QANLIRRAV
+332 QADLIRRAV
-341 DTVKEALRDGA
+341 DTVKDALRDGA
-352 ILVVVVLIIF
+352 ILVVIVLIIF
-362 LFNIRTAL
+362 LFNVRTAL

-382 AIIVLLSQGGTLNIM
+382 AIIVLLWQGGTLNIM

-427 FHLRDLGNET
+427 FHLRELGNET

-519 HELIPMV
+519 HEPTAGV
-526 DPSEKRGPFT
+526 DPSRKRGVFT
-536 WIKRAYNAFRNL
+536 GIKSIYNGFRNL
-548 VVRWRLFI
+548 VIRWRLF
-556 VKLAPDSDV
+556 VVTLAPDSDV
-565 ETALTLQPVV
+565 DDALTLQPVV

-585 LSLVIR
+585 LSLVMR
-591 LRWVVV
+591 LRWLVV

-605 LTCASIPRLGREF
+605 LTFAAIPRLGREF

-640 ESTRIGREMEIRL
+640 ESTRIGREMETRL
-653 DEEIP
+653 LEIP

-682 EIVVNFDPPDKREKT
+682 EIVLNFMPPDEREET

-702 VEVRELL
+702 AEVRELL

-750 MLRQKAEDIEA
+750 ILRQKAEEIEA
-761 VMSEIDGVADL
+761 VMSGIDGVADL
-772 QVEQQVQIEQ
+772 QVEQQVQVEQ

-799 QDITHFAEGA
+799 QDITHFAEAA

-826 LVVRIDPTLVTTV
+826 LVIRIDPTLVKTV

-850 SGAFIPLKQVADV
+850 AGAFIPLKQVADV

-884 CNVQDR
+884 CNVQNR

-895 IDEVKKEIE
+895 IAEVQKEIE
-904 AHVDIPEEYFL
+904 AHVDVPEEYFL

-943 ILLYLAMGSVR
+943 ILLYLAMGSMR

-1008 ALRSEGI
+1008 ALRKEGM

-1087 KRGAEEL
+1087 KRNADQ